1 MYSDSISAK
10 FVEITN
16 SFLKTIMGYMENN
29 VWGDKYIQC
38 PRVDYKNQ
46 KQFQNIEHIHW
57 HLLGKGYR
65 RNYNVWNKHGKHGE
79 DLLEELS

>member
-1 MYSDSISAK
+1 VHFSLNRMAYMLLCHMSYTLCYLDRRCMYSDSISAK

-46 KQFQNIEHIHW
+46 KQFQNIEHIH
-57 HLLGKGYR
+57 
-65 RNYNVWNKHGKHGE
+65 
-79 DLLEELS
+79 